1 MRWVTEW
8 SRFQVDTRTT
18 LPSRAGA
25 RAYLNGEDRV
35 LDIVHTVS
43 VFALPSLHALSVAVL
58 EQDRV
63 AVSVSIRPLPMLAD
77 FGEMRRRFRF
87 QFRSRDVWLDFDTAT
102 ESYQPKKTTKH

>member
-25 RAYLNGEDRV
+25 RAYLNGEGRV

-43 VFALPSLHALSVAVL
+43 VFALPLRHALSVAVL
-58 EQDRV
+58 EQDHV
-63 AVSVSIRPLPMLAD
+63 AVSGRIRPLPMA
-77 FGEMRRRFRF
+77 MRRRVRF
-87 QFRSRDVWLDFDTAT
+87 QFRSREVWLDFDTAT
-102 ESYQPKKTTKH
+102 ES